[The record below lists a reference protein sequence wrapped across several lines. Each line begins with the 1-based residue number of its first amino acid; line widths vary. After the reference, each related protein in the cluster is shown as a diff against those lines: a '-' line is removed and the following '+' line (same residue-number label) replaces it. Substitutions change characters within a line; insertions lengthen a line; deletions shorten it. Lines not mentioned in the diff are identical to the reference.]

1 MQLTLDTL
9 KETGAFTGRPVEKE
23 IKWKGRDGKE
33 HIATVYVRP
42 MGYHTTKAELL
53 AYNGNLIRWLGV
65 LLPIFAMRKG
75 SKSLLRQTF
84 SELHLKTV
92 ERSMGQSLLLCW
104 PSSRKSTIWERLRTH
119 RRRRVLV

>member
-1 MQLTLDTL
+1 MKLTLDTL
-9 KETGAFTGRPVEKE
+9 KESGAFTGRPVEKE

-42 MGYHTTKAELL
+42 MGYHTLKLNCWRITA
-53 AYNGNLIRWLGV
+53 NQIRWLDV
-65 LLPIFAMRKG
+65 LPPIFVMRKA

-84 SELHLKTV
+84 SELHLKNV
-92 ERSMGQSLLLCW
+92 VHWMARLSLLCYWLC
-104 PSSRKSTIWERLRTH
+104 RKSTSWERIRTH